1 METNKKLHWSAYNIY
16 NEVDD
21 QVCILQGYTGALNC
35 IDKLKFEFIKENN
48 FTEEKANKFLG
59 ADAVKKLMDRGF
71 LTTLS
76 KEEEHRNVVTLGN
89 VIDRHEKNSFVITL
103 VVTYYCNFRCPYC
116 FENVANKGIE
126 SMKNTV
132 ITKEVVDNV
141 FKFVDKQTAEG
152 KKFGNLTLFGGE
164 PLLKENREI
173 VEYIVKKAH
182 NYDVKVHAITNGYDL
197 DYYFDLIEE
206 GYINR
211 LKITLDGVGEVHSCR
226 RRHETDPDSFSK
238 IVANVD
244 YLLENTNVNVS
255 ISGNINI
262 DNFNDLIKLID
273 FYSEKGWIDNN
284 NFDYHFKSLHACYEK
299 DETKKINDYI
309 LGNMVDED
317 IRYEHIAAYLRM
329 KKRFEEPIKN
339 GGMPHLSSAYCK
351 ASGEMYVTDWEGNIY
366 PCWERVGEKENIIG
380 RIAEDGVFIENPK
393 FSYWKNRKS
402 HKMSICSNCPYVFIC
417 CGYCP
422 SHAHVSFGDIYRN
435 NCSDNKKLIND
446 CIAKT
451 VKEMLDND

>member
-1 METNKKLHWSAYNIY
+1 
-16 NEVDD
+16 
-21 QVCILQGYTGALNC
+21 
-35 IDKLKFEFIKENN
+35 
-48 FTEEKANKFLG
+48 
-59 ADAVKKLMDRGF
+59 
-71 LTTLS
+71 
-76 KEEEHRNVVTLGN
+76 
-89 VIDRHEKNSFVITL
+89 
-103 VVTYYCNFRCPYC
+103 
-116 FENVANKGIE
+116 
-126 SMKNTV
+126 
-132 ITKEVVDNV
+132 
-141 FKFVDKQTAEG
+141 
-152 KKFGNLTLFGGE
+152 
-164 PLLKENREI
+164 
-173 VEYIVKKAH
+173 VKKAH

-309 LGNMVDED
+309 LGNMVDEN

-339 GGMPHLSSAYCK
+339 GGMSHLSSAYCK
-351 ASGEMYVTDWEGNIY
+351 ALSVLGKS
-366 PCWERVGEKENIIG
+366 R
-380 RIAEDGVFIENPK
+380 
-393 FSYWKNRKS
+393 RKRKY
-402 HKMSICSNCPYVFIC
+402 HW
-417 CGYCP
+417 
-422 SHAHVSFGDIYRN
+422 
-435 NCSDNKKLIND
+435 
-446 CIAKT
+446 
-451 VKEMLDND
+451 